1 MMLGWKDWTIGFQ
14 DDSGL
19 PPGCYR
25 AIRTLTSPVSVV
37 HSQSKAVIGLS
48 SGQNLYDFP
57 LETAN
62 FIVTAATVFYNVH
75 GES

>member
-1 MMLGWKDWTIGFQ
+1 
-14 DDSGL
+14 
-19 PPGCYR
+19 
-25 AIRTLTSPVSVV
+25 
-37 HSQSKAVIGLS
+37 LS